1 MKKGIILA
9 GGSGTRLY
17 PLTIT
22 VSKQLMPIYNK
33 PMIYYPLTTL
43 MLAGITEI
51 LVITTPQDHEQFV
64 GVLQDGSQWGINI
77 QYAIQPQPDG
87 LAQAFIIGRDFIGE
101 DSCALVLGDNIF
113 YGHSLTEHLARA
125 SRQEEGATVF
135 AYRVKDPERY
145 GVVEFDQS
153 GQAISIEEKPQKPKS
168 NYALTG
174 LYFYD
179 NSVVD
184 IAASLKHSVRGE
196 LEITDVNKV
205 YLAKNTLRVETLGR
219 GYAWL
224 DTGTHESLLQ
234 ASNYIQT
241 MEERQGLMVACPEE
255 IAYRM
260 GYITAEQVLRL
271 AKPLQKNSYG
281 QYLTT
286 MVREGVQG

>member
-9 GGSGTRLY
+9 GGSGSRLY

-22 VSKQLMPIYNK
+22 VSKQLMPVYNK

-51 LVITTPQDHEQFV
+51 LVITAPQDQGQFA

-77 QYAIQPQPDG
+77 HYAIQPQPEG

-101 DSCALVLGDNIF
+101 DSCALILGDNIF

-125 SRQEEGATVF
+125 VRQEAGATVF

-145 GVVEFDQS
+145 GVVEFDPS
-153 GQAISIEEKPQKPKS
+153 GQVISIEEKPQQPKS

-184 IAASLKHSVRGE
+184 IAASLKPSARGE

-205 YLAKNTLRVETLGR
+205 YLANNALRVEKLGR

-241 MEERQGLMVACPEE
+241 MEERQGLMIACPEE

-260 GYITAEQVLRL
+260 GYISTEQVLRL

-281 QYLTT
+281 QYLMS
-286 MVREGVQG
+286 MVRDGVHG